1 MKKIKHFLALL
12 TLSLPLVLGA
22 NVALAA
28 GGAVHL
34 DKAPDRSNDK
44 AALQHGAKLFVNYCL
59 NCHSAEYVR
68 YTKLRDLGLSDQQ
81 ITDYLLVTNAK
92 MGDVMKANIDPRQ
105 AKDWLGKNPPDLSL
119 VARSRSSGN
128 GPGPDYLYTF
138 LRGFYKDDTKVT
150 GWNNTAFPSVG
161 MPHVMWELQGVREA
175 EHTEIESHGE
185 KVQVISGFKEI
196 QPGTMSQKEY
206 DNAVADLVAFMTW
219 MAEPNRHDRIRTGVW
234 VIMFLLLFMLVAWRL
249 NASYWKDVK

>member
-1 MKKIKHFLALL
+1 MKKIKHLLALVA
-12 TLSLPLVLGA
+12 LSMPLWVGHSA
-22 NVALAA
+22 ALAA

-34 DKAPDRSNDK
+34 DKAPDRTNDK

-68 YTKLRDLGLSDQQ
+68 YTKLRDLGLTDKQ

-92 MGDVMKANIDPRQ
+92 IGDVMKANIDPKQ

-119 VARSRSSGN
+119 AARSRASAN
-128 GPGPDYLYTF
+128 GSGPDYLYTF
-138 LRGFYKDDTKVT
+138 LRGFYKDETKVT

-161 MPHVMWELQGVREA
+161 MPHVLWELQGVREA
-175 EHTEIESHGE
+175 IHTEVESHGE
-185 KVQVISGFKEI
+185 KTHVISDFKTI

-234 VIMFLLLFMLVAWRL
+234 VMMFLLLFMLVAWRL
-249 NASYWKDVK
+249 NASFWKDVK